1 MEDRKRTWV
10 VIASGQSLTE
20 EDVEYVHEAHNRGNC
35 SVAAVSNVGI
45 DLAPWA
51 DILVSHDS
59 AWWKVNRQAKGFKG
73 RKFSRQGVPGCE
85 VFIPMISQACNSG
98 LMAMDICHRKFGA
111 EKIIILGMDMK
122 GTHYFGPHPDCLI
135 NTTEKRFEYHIQQF
149 NIWNG
154 CEVLNA
160 TRDTAL
166 EKFPLVNLRDV
177 L

>member
-20 EDVEYVHEAHNRGNC
+20 EDVEYVHEAHKRGLC
-35 SVAAVSNVGI
+35 QVAAVSNVGI

-59 AWWKVNRQAKGFKG
+59 AWWKANPQARLFQGK
-73 RKFSRQGVPGCE
+73 KFSRQGVPGLE
-85 VFIPMISQACNSG
+85 VFIPKVTQGCNSG
-98 LMAMDICHRKFGA
+98 LMAMDICYRKYHA
-111 EKIIILGMDMK
+111 DRIILLGMDMK
-122 GTHYFGPHPDCLI
+122 GTHYFGPHPDCLK
-135 NTTEKRFEYHIQQF
+135 NTTDKRFIYHLAQF
-149 NIWNG
+149 DSWDG

-166 EKFPLVNLRDV
+166 EKFPLVKLPDV